1 MASPGVLK
9 AQRMSKKPKGWYKE
23 IVIRPT
29 LPVDGYESY
38 EKMCGIVADIYYSAE
53 EQKLLHQLRTNPAES
68 IYITLYTLFKVGQA
82 KCPTYWVNKDLL
94 EALLQSVLTVE
105 VDSLN
110 WAMKTGMFMLP
121 KGVILS
127 PENKSVEA
135 IFWHYDSEANTLYWA
150 ATDESSSFC
159 RRFKLDGEKFSY
171 TDTEDIDPK
180 VVKGFNEYLHSI
192 FLRLILIMECRP
204 ELVDTTSELVRVNKG
219 FGKAQAQ
226 DFYQPLWLGLG
237 YKFKREGTQSS
248 EGSSDTHGTKSVHW
262 RRGLLSNQ
270 PYGEGR
276 QQRKLVWIEPV
287 LVMGGKES

>member
-1 MASPGVLK
+1 
-9 AQRMSKKPKGWYKE
+9 MSKKPKGWYKE
-23 IVIRPT
+23 IVIRPVVH
-29 LPVDGYESY
+29 VDGYESY
-38 EKMCGIVADIYYSAE
+38 EKICSFVADIYYSTE
-53 EQKLLHQLRTNPAES
+53 EQKLLRQLRTNPGES

-82 KCPTYWVNKDLL
+82 KCPAYWVNKDLL

-105 VDSLN
+105 IESLN

-127 PENKSVEA
+127 PENRSVDA
-135 IFWHYDSEANTLYWA
+135 IFWNYDSEADILYWA
-150 ATDESSSFC
+150 ATDGSSSFC
-159 RRFKLDGEKFSY
+159 RRFKLNGQKVTY
-171 TDTEDIDPK
+171 TDSEDIDPK
-180 VVKGFNEYLHSI
+180 VVKGFNEYLQSI

-204 ELVDTTSELVRVNKG
+204 ELVDTTSEVIRINKG

-237 YKFKREGTQSS
+237 YRLKREGTQSS
-248 EGSSDTHGTKSVHW
+248 EGSSGTHGTKSVHW
-262 RRGLLSNQ
+262 RRGFLRNQ

>member
-1 MASPGVLK
+1 MV
-9 AQRMSKKPKGWYKE
+9 KKPKDWYKK

-38 EKMCGIVADIYYSAE
+38 EKMCSFVADIYYSVE
-53 EQKLLHQLRTNPAES
+53 EQKLQHKLITDPGES
-68 IYITLYTLFKVGQA
+68 RYITVYTLFKVGQA
-82 KCPTYWVNKDLL
+82 KCPAYWVNKDLL

-110 WAMKTGMFMLP
+110 WAMKTGIFMLP
-121 KGVILS
+121 TGVILS

-150 ATDESSSFC
+150 ATDESNSFC

-171 TDTEDIDPK
+171 TDSKDIDPK

-237 YKFKREGTQSS
+237 YKFKHEGMQSS
-248 EGSSDTHGTKSVHW
+248 EGSSGTHGTKSVHW
-262 RRGLLSNQ
+262 RRGFLRNQ

-287 LVMGGKES
+287 LVMGGD

>member
-1 MASPGVLK
+1 MT
-9 AQRMSKKPKGWYKE
+9 KKPKGWYKE
-23 IVIRPT
+23 IVIRPVAH
-29 LPVDGYESY
+29 VDGYESY
-38 EKMCGIVADIYYSAE
+38 EKICSFVADIYYSTE
-53 EQKLLHQLRTNPAES
+53 EQKLLRQLRTNPGES

-82 KCPTYWVNKDLL
+82 KCPAYWVNKDLL

-105 VDSLN
+105 IESLN

-127 PENKSVEA
+127 PENKSVDA
-135 IFWHYDSEANTLYWA
+135 LFWNYDSEADILYWA
-150 ATDESSSFC
+150 ATDGSSSFC
-159 RRFKLDGEKFSY
+159 RRFKLNEQKLSY
-171 TDTEDIDPK
+171 TDSQDIDPK
-180 VVKGFNEYLHSI
+180 VVAGFNEYLQSI

-204 ELVDTTSELVRVNKG
+204 ELVDTTSEIVKVNKG
-219 FGKAQAQ
+219 FGKAQEQ

-237 YKFKREGTQSS
+237 YRLKREGTQSS
-248 EGSSDTHGTKSVHW
+248 EGSSGTHGTKSVHW
-262 RRGLLSNQ
+262 RRGFLRNQ

>member
-1 MASPGVLK
+1 MT
-9 AQRMSKKPKGWYKE
+9 KKPRGWFNE
-23 IVIRPT
+23 IVIRPVVH
-29 LPVDGYESY
+29 VDGYESY

-68 IYITLYTLFKVGQA
+68 IYITLYTLFKVGIA
-82 KCPTYWVNKDLL
+82 KCPAYWVNKDLL
-94 EALLQSVLTVE
+94 EALMQSVLTVE
-105 VDSLN
+105 IDSLN
-110 WAMKTGMFMLP
+110 WTMKTGMFMLP

-135 IFWHYDSEANTLYWA
+135 IFWHYDSEANTIYWA

-204 ELVDTTSELVRVNKG
+204 ELVDSTSELVRVNRG

-237 YKFKREGTQSS
+237 YRLKREGTQSS
-248 EGSSDTHGTKSVHW
+248 EGSSGTHGTKSVHW
-262 RRGLLSNQ
+262 RRGFLRNQ

-287 LVMGGKES
+287 LVMGGKESS